1 MHPAAMQG
9 VPQGQA
15 LPDPYRQP
23 QAQPQPAPQ
32 NLDHLWYGTKLQIPP
47 VCACCM
53 APAQTSVASKWMRT
67 GGRTAAR
74 VAVPYC
80 SACKLHRTWSG
91 YFGIGF
97 ARFLGPL
104 FAAGGITG
112 GVLLGLAMTKDGG
125 DTQQYAAVLSL
136 VFFIVGFVA
145 AVLLVGFIGR
155 AVAPRGPQC
164 TCRGDAVLITR
175 GRGAWKFRFTNRQ
188 FEHAFRSMNQGRRN
202 E

>member
-1 MHPAAMQG
+1 
-9 VPQGQA
+9 
-15 LPDPYRQP
+15 
-23 QAQPQPAPQ
+23 
-32 NLDHLWYGTKLQIPP
+32 
-47 VCACCM
+47 
-53 APAQTSVASKWMRT
+53 
-67 GGRTAAR
+67 
-74 VAVPYC
+74 
-80 SACKLHRTWSG
+80 
-91 YFGIGF
+91 
-97 ARFLGPL
+97 
-104 FAAGGITG
+104 
-112 GVLLGLAMTKDGG
+112 
-125 DTQQYAAVLSL
+125 